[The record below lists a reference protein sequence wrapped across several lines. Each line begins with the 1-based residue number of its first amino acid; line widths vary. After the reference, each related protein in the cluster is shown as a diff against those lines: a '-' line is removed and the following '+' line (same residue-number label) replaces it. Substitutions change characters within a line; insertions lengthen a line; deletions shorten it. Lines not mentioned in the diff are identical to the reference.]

1 LKRFRID
8 GRGDPDRSPEEVVV
22 TAPAP
27 HGRRVRLDDV
37 AAEVGVSPATVSL
50 VLRGIAGPS
59 VATRERVRE
68 AAARLGYRPDRAA
81 SALASRRSRTVGV
94 LIDVSNAYQSRLVL
108 DLYDAAERAG
118 YSLLLSTVSRSH
130 DQGRAI
136 EILLDSRCE
145 ALVLLGPEGS
155 KRSLSGLGSTLPV
168 VVVGRAVTAAP
179 VDVVRTADD
188 DGISAAVHHLAD
200 LGHRRIAHVG
210 GPRGPVAT
218 LRRTGYET
226 AMRDCGLA
234 DFVEVVDGGDG
245 ESDGARAAE
254 SVMRRGSRPSALITF
269 NDRCA
274 FGLIDALTRAGI
286 GVPAA
291 ASVIGFD
298 DSPEAALLQI
308 NLTTVAQDTR
318 ALAEDAMTS
327 LVERLDL
334 GRTNRREV
342 IVAPHLVV
350 RGTTAAPA

>member
-1 LKRFRID
+1 MTCAAVRPRRF
-8 GRGDPDRSPEEVVV
+8 VV

-37 AAEVGVSPATVSL
+37 ATEVGVSPATVSL

-59 VATRERVRE
+59 VATRERVLA

-94 LIDVSNAYQSRLVL
+94 LIDISNAYQARLVL
-108 DLYDAAERAG
+108 DLYDAAERSG
-118 YSLLLSTVSRSH
+118 YSLILSTIRRSH
-130 DQGRAI
+130 DEGRAI
-136 EILLDSRCE
+136 ETLLDSRCE
-145 ALVLLGPEGS
+145 ALVLFGPEGS
-155 KRSLSGLGSTLPV
+155 KRSLNELGNTLPV
-168 VVVGRAVTAAP
+168 VVVGRAVPAAS

-188 DGISAAVHHLAD
+188 DGISAAVHHLAE
-200 LGHRRIAHVG
+200 LGHRRIAYVG
-210 GPRGPVAT
+210 GPRGTVAT

-226 AMRDCGLA
+226 AMREVGLA
-234 DFVEVVDGGDG
+234 DFVEVVNGGDG
-245 ESDGARAAE
+245 ESDGVRAAE
-254 SVMRRGSRPSALITF
+254 SIVNRGPRPSALITF

-286 GVPAA
+286 EVPTAV
-291 ASVIGFD
+291 SVIGFD

-308 NLTTVAQDTR
+308 SLTTVAQDTR
-318 ALAEDAMTS
+318 ALAENAMTS

-334 GRTNRREV
+334 GRTSRREV

-350 RGTTAAPA
+350 RGTTSAYRP